1 MREAKHEKTTA
12 LLKTFLDF
20 LSDTFP
26 TSKSKRSSILCH
38 FVDDTSDR
46 IQLRGSHSVDL
57 ENDPFHYPGDLSTT
71 VRDGS
76 PGIP

>member
-1 MREAKHEKTTA
+1 MREAQHEKTTA

-46 IQLRGSHSVDL
+46 IQLRGSHSVDQ
-57 ENDPFHYPGDLSTT
+57 ENDPFHYPGDL
-71 VRDGS
+71 
-76 PGIP
+76 